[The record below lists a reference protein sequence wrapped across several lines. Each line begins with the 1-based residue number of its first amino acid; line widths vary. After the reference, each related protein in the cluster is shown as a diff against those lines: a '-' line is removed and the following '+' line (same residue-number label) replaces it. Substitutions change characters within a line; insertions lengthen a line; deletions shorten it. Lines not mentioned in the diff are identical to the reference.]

1 MGISIQK
8 VLKSLP
14 ENRQKK
20 IKAKADSYILD
31 YKNLASV
38 RKDLGITQEDI
49 AKHQG
54 VKQVSISNLERRDDM
69 LISTLQKYVASLG
82 GKLEIRIS
90 FPDKANKPSKK
101 LNIKSGKAT
110 PKSIRQ
116 RASAK
121 KA

>member
-1 MGISIQK
+1 MGIPIQK

-31 YKNLASV
+31 YKNLASL

-49 AKHQG
+49 AQHQG

-69 LISTLQKYVASLG
+69 LISTLQKYIASLG
-82 GKLEIRIS
+82 GKLEIHIR
-90 FPDKANKPSKK
+90 FPDKTGKPSKQLK
-101 LNIKSGKAT
+101 IKSGKG
-110 PKSIRQ
+110 
-116 RASAK
+116 
-121 KA
+121 